1 MPRWAKTHRLQPTYC
16 HSAIASPAIPDSIG
30 IPLTACKVS
39 LSVNCRYPRREGPK
53 LPIIPFHGN
62 SNGAAND
69 RVYPI

>member
-1 MPRWAKTHRLQPTYC
+1 MALASCRKTGSDNCLQC
-16 HSAIASPAIPDSIG
+16 Q
-30 IPLTACKVS
+30 V
-39 LSVNCRYPRREGPK
+39 SVNSLTRAGLAGK

>member
-1 MPRWAKTHRLQPTYC
+1 MIGQPGKSAGRLRQPANC
-16 HSAIASPAIPDSIG
+16 LESRIIGKFPPAG
-30 IPLTACKVS
+30 AG
-39 LSVNCRYPRREGPK
+39 N